1 MSVAGVETVR
11 ESTGFPESAYRSS
24 RTRGRWA
31 QVGLALLAA
40 VQTAGLIVVPVAIG
54 YLNSAEAGR
63 GVDGWAFW
71 VNVESLYVILFLPV
85 VLVATILF
93 IAWLARAVDN
103 APALGAGI
111 PRWTPRWAV
120 AFWFIPV
127 INLIA
132 PYRVVADLYRRM
144 ATPTVPRSARLPV
157 LWWLALWA
165 GVAIT
170 STSGA
175 VVNADST
182 SDQLRAASLF
192 WAIGTALLI
201 ASALLAI
208 IIVRRVE
215 TDAERRRQA
224 DPDEAG

>member
-1 MSVAGVETVR
+1 MSAVAVETVR
-11 ESTGFPESAYRSS
+11 ESTGFPNSGYRSS

-31 QVGLALLAA
+31 QVGLALLAT
-40 VQTAGLIVVPVAIG
+40 VQTVGLIVILVAIG

-63 GVDGWAFW
+63 GADGWAFW

-127 INLIA
+127 INLVA
-132 PYRVVADLYRRM
+132 PYRVVADLHRRM
-144 ATPTVPRSARLPV
+144 ATPTFPRSARLPV

-170 STSGA
+170 YTSAA
-175 VVNADST
+175 VVNADWLLKPERESIV
-182 SDQLRAASLF
+182 SPGLALDASEVLAGLRHVEVRLNEPDPIEASKAQG
-192 WAIGTALLI
+192 WT
-201 ASALLAI
+201 
-208 IIVRRVE
+208 R
-215 TDAERRRQA
+215 
-224 DPDEAG
+224 